1 VNWKRA
7 TIAAA
12 TAAPVIALFGWGLTR
27 DPNSIP
33 SPLPG
38 REAPQ
43 FALQVF
49 APGQG
54 DLTRPIGETVRL
66 ADLRG
71 KVVVLNF
78 WASWCLACRDE
89 HAALSEVATTYAG
102 KPVQFLGVLYNDVPD
117 KGTAWIAEMGGQ
129 SYPSVDDP
137 GARVAIDYGLY
148 GVPETFFVDA
158 NGRVAYKH
166 TGPVTPGIVR
176 LKVDSLM
183 AAAQTDAASPAS
195 SGATVPAMLGSDS
208 GSRAK
213 AGSGK

>member
-1 VNWKRA
+1 MNWKRA
-7 TIAAA
+7 SIAAA
-12 TAAPVIALFGWGLTR
+12 TAAPVIGLLAWGLTR

-38 REAPQ
+38 REAPT

-54 DLTRPIGETVRL
+54 DLARPAGDTVRL
-66 ADLRG
+66 TDLRG

-89 HAALSEVATTYAG
+89 HSALSDVAQSYAG

-148 GVPETFFVDA
+148 GVPETFFLDA
-158 NGRVAYKH
+158 SGRVAYKH
-166 TGPVTPGIVR
+166 TGPVTPGVVR
-176 LKVDSLM
+176 YKVDSLM
-183 AAAQTDAASPAS
+183 AAAQPVAPAPAADTA
-195 SGATVPAMLGSDS
+195 ANT
-208 GSRAK
+208 K
-213 AGSGK
+213 AGKAQ

>member
-1 VNWKRA
+1 MNWKRA
-7 TIAAA
+7 LIAAA

-27 DPNSIP
+27 NPNDIP

-38 REAPQ
+38 REAPM
-43 FALQVF
+43 FALEVF

-54 DLTRPIGETVRL
+54 NLARPVGDTVRL

-71 KVVVLNF
+71 SIVVLNF

-89 HAALSEVATTYAG
+89 HEALSQVATTYAG
-102 KPVQFLGVLYNDVPD
+102 KPVHFLGVLYNDVPD
-117 KGTAWIAEMGGQ
+117 KGRAWIREMGGQ

-148 GVPETFFVDA
+148 GVPETFFLDA

-166 TGPVTPGIVR
+166 TGPVTPGVVR

-183 AAAQTDAASPAS
+183 AAVQQGAAVSAARGSLPVTTG
-195 SGATVPAMLGSDS
+195 GA
-208 GSRAK
+208 K
-213 AGSGK
+213 

>member
-1 VNWKRA
+1 MNWKRA
-7 TIAAA
+7 SIAAA
-12 TAAPVIALFGWGLTR
+12 TAAPVIGLLAWGLTR

-38 REAPQ
+38 REAPT

-54 DLTRPIGETVRL
+54 DLARPAGDTVRL

-89 HAALSEVATTYAG
+89 HSALSDVARSYAG
-102 KPVQFLGVLYNDVPD
+102 QPVQFLGVLYNDVPD
-117 KGTAWIAEMGGQ
+117 KGTAWIAQMGGQ

-148 GVPETFFVDA
+148 GVPETFFLDA

-166 TGPVTPGIVR
+166 TGPVTAGVVR
-176 LKVDSLM
+176 FKVDSLM
-183 AAAQTDAASPAS
+183 AAARQAAPPPAAPS
-195 SGATVPAMLGSDS
+195 ADS
-208 GSRAK
+208 GTNMK
-213 AGSGK
+213 AGNVQ

>member
-1 VNWKRA
+1 MNWKRSL
-7 TIAAA
+7 IAAA
-12 TAAPVIALFGWGLTR
+12 TAAPVIGLFAWGLTR
-27 DPNSIP
+27 DPNDIP

-38 REAPQ
+38 REAPS
-43 FALQVF
+43 FALSVF

-54 DLTRPIGETVRL
+54 ALQRPEGDTVRL
-66 ADLRG
+66 AALRG

-89 HAALSEVATTYAG
+89 HGLLSVVAQEYVG

-117 KGTAWIAEMGGQ
+117 KGRAWIAEMGGQ

-148 GVPETFFVDA
+148 GVPETFFLDF

-166 TGPVTPGIVR
+166 TGPVTPNV
-176 LKVDSLM
+176 LHQKVDSLI
-183 AAAQTDAASPAS
+183 AAGALQAALDATK
-195 SGATVPAMLGSDS
+195 SGAT
-208 GSRAK
+208 AK
-213 AGSGK
+213 DTSSGKGR

>member
-7 TIAAA
+7 SIAAA
-12 TAAPVIALFGWGLTR
+12 TAAPVIALFAWGLTR

-38 REAPQ
+38 REAPS
-43 FALQVF
+43 FALAVF

-54 DLTRPIGETVRL
+54 ELARPMGDTVRL
-66 ADLRG
+66 DALRG

-89 HAALSEVATTYAG
+89 HEVLSEVARTYAG

-117 KGTAWIAEMGGQ
+117 KGRAWIAEMGGQ

-148 GVPETFFVDA
+148 GVPETFFLDA
-158 NGRVAYKH
+158 AGRVAYKY

-176 LKVDSLM
+176 IKVDSLM
-183 AAAQTDAASPAS
+183 AAAQLAAPAAAPATDAAMPANK
-195 SGATVPAMLGSDS
+195 TGSD
-208 GSRAK
+208 K
-213 AGSGK
+213 

>member
-7 TIAAA
+7 SIAAA
-12 TAAPVIALFGWGLTR
+12 TAAPVIGLLAWGLTR

-38 REAPQ
+38 REAPT

-54 DLTRPIGETVRL
+54 ELLRPAGDTVRL
-66 ADLRG
+66 IDLRG

-89 HAALSEVATTYAG
+89 HSALSDVAASYAG
-102 KPVQFLGVLYNDVPD
+102 QPVQFLGVLYNDVPD
-117 KGTAWIAEMGGQ
+117 KGTAWIAQMGGQ

-148 GVPETFFVDA
+148 GVPETFFLDA

-166 TGPVTPGIVR
+166 TGPVTAGVVR
-176 LKVDSLM
+176 FKVDSLM
-183 AAAQTDAASPAS
+183 TAAQPVASLPAAPAAD
-195 SGATVPAMLGSDS
+195 SGADT
-208 GSRAK
+208 K
-213 AGSGK
+213 AGKAQ